1 MNTSL
6 FKSPRGIFK
15 SLSAIALLLVGSTTL
30 LQAQEEVAEV
40 VPALPQVTGDII
52 WYLVAAFLVFFM
64 QAGFALLESGLT
76 RSKNSCNILM
86 KNVLDFSFG
95 VLGFA
100 IIGYSL
106 MYGASIGG
114 FIGWNPGYLF
124 MGDAL
129 LSNSNTEASNLI
141 AAEWLFQVV
150 FAATAATIASGAMAE
165 RTKFIAYI
173 LYSLVVT
180 CLIYPVV
187 GHWIWAGGGWLA
199 ELGMRDYAGSTV
211 VHSVGAWAGLAGA
224 IVLGARLGKYDANG
238 KPMPILG
245 HNMPLAAL
253 GCFIL
258 IFGWFGFNAGSTLG
272 AVNDMAYI
280 AMVTLIAASAGCIGA
295 ALSTWF
301 KFGKP
306 DLSMTLNGCIAGLV
320 SITAS
325 CGSVTIIGAMFVGL
339 IGGIIA
345 VFSVIF
351 IERILKVDDPVGAV
365 TVHGICGVWGTLSV
379 GVFGS
384 TAIDAG
390 LVSDG
395 IIYGGTAQ
403 LGVQLV
409 GVLAVFFF
417 VFPIS
422 WVCFKIIKATT
433 GLRVSEKEEL
443 EGLDIGEHGNEAY
456 PDFEVYSDLPEEDL
470 A

>member
-1 MNTSL
+1 MKTPIRTRPSGKL
-6 FKSPRGIFK
+6 RLPSV
-15 SLSAIALLLVGSTTL
+15 IALLLLGGGGL
-30 LQAQEEVAEV
+30 LHAQEEAPEV
-40 VPALPQVTGDII
+40 VAALPQLTGDII
-52 WYLVAAFLVFFM
+52 WYMVAAFLVFFM

-76 RSKNSCNILM
+76 RSKNACNILM

-95 VLGFA
+95 VIGFA

-106 MYGASIGG
+106 MYGASVGG
-114 FIGWNPGYLF
+114 FIGWSPGYLF

-129 LSNSNTEASNLI
+129 LSSSNTEVSNLV

-199 ELGMRDYAGSTV
+199 ELGMRDFAGSTV

-224 IVLGARLGKYDANG
+224 IVLGARLGKYDENG
-238 KPMPILG
+238 RPLPLLG
-245 HNMPLAAL
+245 HSMPLAAL
-253 GCFIL
+253 GVFIL

-280 AMVTLIAASAGCIGA
+280 AMVTLIAASTGCIGA

-339 IGGIIA
+339 FGGILA
-345 VFSVIF
+345 VFAVLF
-351 IERILKVDDPVGAV
+351 IERVLRVDDPVGAV
-365 TVHGICGVWGTLSV
+365 TVHGICGIWGTLSV

-395 IIYGGTAQ
+395 ILYGGTAQ
-403 LGVQLV
+403 LGIQLV
-409 GVLAVFFF
+409 GVVAVFLF
-417 VFPIS
+417 VFPVS

-433 GLRVSEKEEL
+433 GLRVSPEEEL

-456 PDFEVYSDLPEEDL
+456 PDFPVYSDLPEEDP

>member
-1 MNTSL
+1 MR
-6 FKSPRGIFK
+6 KSIRTCPTGIRRFTPV
-15 SLSAIALLLVGSTTL
+15 IALLLLGSSSL
-30 LQAQEEVAEV
+30 LSAQEETGEV
-40 VPALPQVTGDII
+40 VAALPQVTGDII
-52 WYLVAAFLVFFM
+52 WYLLAAFLVFFM

-76 RSKNSCNILM
+76 RAKNTCNILM

-95 VLGFA
+95 VIGFA
-100 IIGYSL
+100 IVGYSI
-106 MYGASIGG
+106 MYGASVSG
-114 FIGWNPGYLF
+114 FFGWSNGFLF

-129 LSNSNTEASNLI
+129 LSSSNTDASNLV
-141 AAEWLFQVV
+141 AAEWIFQVV

-165 RTKFIAYI
+165 RTKFVAYI
-173 LYSLVVT
+173 FYSLAIT

-224 IVLGARLGKYDANG
+224 IALGARLGKYDESG
-238 KPMPILG
+238 KPLPIPG
-245 HNMPLAAL
+245 HSMPLAAL

-272 AVNDMAYI
+272 ASNDMAYI
-280 AMVTLIAASAGCIGA
+280 AMVTLIAASTGCIGA
-295 ALSTWF
+295 TLSTWI

-325 CGSVTIIGAMFVGL
+325 CGSVTIIGAMLVGL

-351 IERILKVDDPVGAV
+351 IERVLRVDDPVGAV
-365 TVHGICGVWGTLSV
+365 AVHGICGIWGTLSV

-390 LVSDG
+390 LISDG
-395 IIYGGTAQ
+395 ILYGGTAQ
-403 LGVQLV
+403 LGVQFV
-409 GVLAVFFF
+409 GVVSVFFF
-417 VFPIS
+417 VFPLS
-422 WVCFKIIKATT
+422 WLCFKLIKVTT
-433 GLRVSEKEEL
+433 GLRVSPEEEL

-456 PDFEVYSDLPEEDL
+456 PDFQVYSDLPEEDL

>member
-1 MNTSL
+1 L
-6 FKSPRGIFK
+6 R
-15 SLSAIALLLVGSTTL
+15 
-30 LQAQEEVAEV
+30 AQEESVEAV
-40 VPALPQVTGDII
+40 VALPKITGDII
-52 WYLVAAFLVFFM
+52 WYMVAAFLVFFM

-76 RSKNSCNILM
+76 RAKNTCNIMM
-86 KNVLDFSFG
+86 KNVLDFSFA
-95 VLGFA
+95 VVGFA
-100 IIGYSL
+100 IVGYSL
-106 MYGASIGG
+106 MYGASVGG
-114 FIGWNPGYLF
+114 FIGWDSGFLF

-129 LSNSNTEASNLI
+129 LSNTDTAASNLV

-187 GHWIWAGGGWLA
+187 GHWIWSGGGWLV
-199 ELGMRDYAGSTV
+199 ELGMRDFAGSTV

-224 IVLGARLGKYDANG
+224 IVLGARLGKYDESG
-238 KPMPILG
+238 KPLPIPG

-272 AVNDMAYI
+272 ADNSMAYI
-280 AMVTLIAASAGCIGA
+280 AMVTLIAASTGCIGA
-295 ALSTWF
+295 AVSTWL

-325 CGSVTIIGAMFVGL
+325 CASVTIIGAMFVGL
-339 IGGIIA
+339 IGGVLA

-351 IERILKVDDPVGAV
+351 IERVLRVDDPVGAV
-365 TVHGICGVWGTLSV
+365 TVHGVCGVWGTLSV

-384 TAIDAG
+384 QAIDAG

-395 IIYGGTAQ
+395 ILYGGTAQ

-409 GVLAVFFF
+409 GVIAVFLF
-417 VFPIS
+417 VFPVS
-422 WVCFKIIKATT
+422 WVCFKLIKATT
-433 GLRVSEKEEL
+433 GLRVSAEEEI

-456 PDFEVYSDLPEEDL
+456 PDFQVYSDLPEEDL